1 MQSTVDQMLDF
12 SQFRSEQNRLEIII
26 IHGWERKKDMILNYF
41 HIKSHII
48 KVALAM
54 VILFVSLCFDTKI
67 EAKVVEQRG
76 NTTCNINN
84 GGILASDKKEI
95 FYFHPGE
102 SEQIPGKFEY
112 QVTVAPGI
120 FAMSL
125 EDNSKTRRVTDSM
138 KDELDGNLMNFNI
151 ADGWIY
157 YMADQVSKKEDVYIT
172 KKVLAKSRADGKGK
186 TQILYKDADN
196 DLEMQG
202 LARFL
207 LVDGYL
213 YYSVNEVENDKIV
226 CNIYRMKLNGKSK
239 VKLAKTIN
247 TYFDVKG
254 KWLYYVT
261 YGGSNGD
268 LLKRKNLTQKDTYEN
283 IYSPFFTIQDFFIE
297 GKYIF
302 LRAYD
307 RILRIPMKKNA
318 SNSEVKTLVTWS
330 TITLERSSL
339 LMVNEGW
346 LYYNLE
352 KEGGRKIDEF
362 GFEAPITTDT
372 LFRMKIDGKQK
383 KKIYDQKDFN
393 FHGIQFLEGYPYSP
407 SSIRSSQPVTRLKI
421 GDIK

>member
-1 MQSTVDQMLDF
+1 MNNCSNKKAYNI
-12 SQFRSEQNRLEIII
+12 RII
-26 IHGWERKKDMILNYF
+26 L
-41 HIKSHII
+41 
-48 KVALAM
+48 VM
-54 VILFVSLCFDTKI
+54 VILFMPFFSDAKI
-67 EAKVVEQRG
+67 KATSVEQRG

-84 GGILASDKKEI
+84 GGGLASDKKELY
-95 FYFHPGE
+95 YFHAGE

-138 KDELDGNLMNFNI
+138 KDDLDGNLMNFNI

-172 KKVLAKSRADGKGK
+172 KKVLARSRTDGKGK

-213 YYSVNEVENDKIV
+213 YYSVNEVENDKTI
-226 CNIYRMKLNGKSK
+226 CNIYRMKLDGKGK

-283 IYSPFFTIQDFFIE
+283 IYSPFFTTQDFFIE

-302 LRAYD
+302 LRTYD

-318 SNSEVKTLVTWS
+318 SNSEVKTLVTWN

-352 KEGGRKIDEF
+352 KEEWKRID
-362 GFEAPITTDT
+362 GFDQVIITNT
-372 LFRMKIDGKQK
+372 LYRMKSDGKQK
-383 KKIYDQKDFN
+383 KKICDQKDFW
-393 FHGIQFLEGYPYSP
+393 FEGMQIIDGYLYSP
-407 SSIRSSQPVTRLKI
+407 SSIRSLQPTTIRIKI
-421 GDIK
+421 SDIK